1 MERSGSQKA
10 SLVLSIITIVV
21 AILGLI
27 ALGMTI
33 AGGAL
38 LGSLIGGALI
48 FWIANNIK
56 KQAGK

>member
-10 SLVLSIITIVV
+10 SIVLSIITIVV
-21 AILGLI
+21 AILGLT
-27 ALGMTI
+27 ASGMTI
-33 AGGAL
+33 AG
-38 LGSLIGGALI
+38 GSLIGGALL